1 MTGRAQHDPIDVDA
15 RRSAFDGALVGLALL
30 SSDGST
36 VVAANPALHAL
47 LARPSGSLDG
57 APSTDL
63 ATGPSSLHS
72 GIRVWRR
79 ADGVEIDVRVRR
91 SGDTLVVEA
100 VDPNEAA
107 HSEAN
112 RDVMAEA
119 GLGEWRWDRASGYVT
134 LSHRAARILGQPP
147 GRSVTWG
154 VLRPFLI
161 EPERVALLVEQAVTS
176 LEPYRFETRL
186 AIEGR
191 GVVVQVSGQALTD
204 ENGAFTGMVG
214 VVQDITTRIETR
226 SELQA
231 HDHRLRAAT
240 AVARLGIFEWHMLDD
255 HAVWE
260 NDRMFEIF
268 GHAPEDGTIGKTE
281 FLNGILHPE
290 DRAEV
295 RKAISAALRED
306 RDLHISGRIRRKS
319 DGAWRT
325 IDMAGR
331 FERDAPDRLPRRLI
345 GVVADV
351 TDRRLAEERQTLL
364 IRELHHR
371 VKNTLATVQAIVGST
386 ARTATDIDS
395 FYEAFV
401 GRIKSLAHTH
411 SVLTEAT
418 WQTASLTGLL
428 VNELRPYAEV
438 AEAGGEDGR
447 VVLEGQPIDLPS
459 DIAVPIGMAIHELT
473 TNAAKYGAL
482 SNRTGR
488 VTVAWDLEP
497 GGPAGTLRLTWRETG
512 GPPVQPPRRQGFGSR
527 LLQRVLITQVQA
539 EVTTDYA
546 PDGFSLTMR
555 APLPKRNASLN
566 PLA

>member
-30 SSDGST
+30 SSDGNT
-36 VVAANPALHAL
+36 VVVANPALHAL

-63 ATGPSSLHS
+63 AAGPSSLHS

-100 VDPNEAA
+100 VDPDEAA

-112 RDVMAEA
+112 RDAMADA

-268 GHAPEDGTIGKTE
+268 GHAPEDGTIGKTD

-290 DRAEV
+290 DRASV

-428 VNELRPYAEV
+428 LNELRPYAEV

-447 VVLEGQPIDLPS
+447 VVLEGAPIDLPS